1 MAISSFVV
9 VLLGSILASFL
20 ATALCTR
27 AIRREAGRWG
37 LLDEPTEK
45 RKIHTSAMP
54 TGGGVA
60 IASGVALGAL
70 WLSVTYGSLLV
81 VDATLFW
88 AGALLM
94 LGVGLWDDMQSLDPK
109 PKFAF
114 QIIAAYLLLHAGSA
128 IDVAGL
134 LSADLDAYTEA
145 LFAIPVSLIWVVGI
159 INAVNLID
167 GLDGLAGGVLAIAF
181 LACAVLFGLQ
191 GSMGLMAFGLMVA
204 GALAAFLLFNFKPAT
219 IFMGDSGS
227 LFLGYL
233 LAAYTLQEPLHSDPA
248 MAFVVP
254 ALLLGVPILDTTTA
268 IIRRALSERAIFA
281 PDKKHIHHQLVQQG
295 SEKSAVLVL
304 YLVGSWFGT
313 AAILTVVL
321 PAQLGYGLAGVTA
334 VLAFVWAWRIGSL
347 LPASREAE
355 SSPSMKLDTSEIP
368 TPQFLVWR
376 ERQKNGAGTPSGRD
390 GESLEEGAV
399 FSERG

>member
-1 MAISSFVV
+1 MAISSFAV

-20 ATALCTR
+20 ATVLCTR
-27 AIRREAGRWG
+27 ALRGEAGRWG

-45 RKIHTSAMP
+45 RKIHSSAMP

-60 IASGVALGAL
+60 IACGVALGAVFL
-70 WLSVTYGSLLV
+70 HVIYGSLLV

-88 AGALLM
+88 VGALLM
-94 LGVGLWDDMQSLDPK
+94 LGVGLWDDVQSLDPK

-145 LFAIPVSLIWVVGI
+145 LIAIPISLIWVVGI

-181 LACAVLFGLQ
+181 FACAVLFGLQ
-191 GSMGLMAFGLMVA
+191 GSLGLMAFGLMVA
-204 GALAAFLLFNFKPAT
+204 GALSAFLLFNFKPAT

-268 IIRRALSERAIFA
+268 IVRRVLSERAVFA

-295 SEKSAVLVL
+295 SEKSAVVVL
-304 YLVGSWFGT
+304 YLVGAWFGV
-313 AAILTVVL
+313 AAILTVML
-321 PAQLGYGLAGVTA
+321 PTSLGYGLAGVTA

-347 LPASREAE
+347 YPASLETEPKTRNKLE
-355 SSPSMKLDTSEIP
+355 STEIP
-368 TPQFLVWR
+368 TPQFLIW
-376 ERQKNGAGTPSGRD
+376 EKGQKNGAGTLSQRD
-390 GESLEEGAV
+390 GEALEEGAV
-399 FSERG
+399 LSERG